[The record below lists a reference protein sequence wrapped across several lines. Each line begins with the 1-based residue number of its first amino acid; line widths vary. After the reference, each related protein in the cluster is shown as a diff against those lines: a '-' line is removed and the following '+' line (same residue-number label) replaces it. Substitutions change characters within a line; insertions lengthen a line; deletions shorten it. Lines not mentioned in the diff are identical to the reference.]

1 MVFELPLPDRT
12 RIKSMVLE
20 QEPDS
25 CETSNDIQE
34 LSIRMDDAGGGHFC
48 RLSTERWSVDD
59 PEAFAQMLRQ
69 LAAQCDAW
77 TEEILN
83 G

>member
-1 MVFELPLPDRT
+1 MIFELPSEI
-12 RIKSMVLE
+12 RIASVVLE

-25 CETSNDIQE
+25 CETPNDIQE

-59 PEAFAQMLRQ
+59 PDAFAKMLRQ

-77 TEEILN
+77 TEEALN
-83 G
+83 R

>member
-1 MVFELPLPDRT
+1 MVFELPSGI
-12 RIKSMVLE
+12 RIASVVLE

-25 CETSNDIQE
+25 CETPNDIQE
-34 LSIRMDDAGGGHFC
+34 LSIRMDDAGEGHFC

-59 PEAFAQMLRQ
+59 PDAFAKMLRQ

-77 TEEILN
+77 TEEALN
-83 G
+83 R